1 MARKKKVE
9 DDVKELDEFEE
20 LDVVDDAESTAS
32 RPRDKEIKTL
42 EDLPGV
48 GPATAEKLREAGYD
62 TIEAIAVASP
72 LELKEIAGISE
83 GAALKIIQAAREAA
97 NIGTFM
103 RADEYLKKRKAI
115 GRISTG
121 SKALDKL
128 LGGGIETQAITEV
141 FGEFGSGKC
150 FAKDTPVYYE
160 NDTLVHFETIEEM
173 YERYR
178 ALNGEVPFDTG
189 FAVPLETVS
198 VYTFDPATGEIRRT
212 KASYLYRERVGKIL
226 QLNLSRGRTLR
237 ITAVHPVLV
246 FRNGLEWVRAGEL
259 REGDVIVGVRK
270 VPANSKK
277 VPDERAYF
285 LGLFVAEGT
294 SNPLSIT
301 TASEGLRDFVVEFIK
316 RHDGYEPKV
325 EVRRGLYRILLRKK
339 TAEWLGELSTSNA
352 QSKAVPEEILN
363 GDEDAIVSFLAGY
376 LDGDGH
382 VAKSHV
388 EFVTK
393 SRNLANGLVFLLK
406 RLGISPAVS
415 EKEIDGGTYYRIFIT
430 GEGRASFDAVLRAS
444 LLKNSKLSHGGV
456 GRYPP
461 VVARYL
467 AALYR
472 HFRLPKR
479 DNETAYHI
487 LTRSKNVWFTETTLE
502 RIAEY
507 FRDAL
512 NRLELAK
519 NAIER
524 GEKPELPFPWTA
536 LRKHGFTERQ
546 IANYRTRGLP
556 KREPLRGKVVSA
568 LLREI
573 EKREKIAKKA
583 LEFIQLVKKLE
594 FYEVKSVE
602 LIDYNDWVYDLVVP
616 ETHNFIAPNG
626 LVLHNTQLAHT
637 LAVMVQKPPE
647 EGGLGGSVI
656 WIDTENT
663 FRPERI
669 RQIAE
674 ARGLDPDEVLKNI
687 YVARAF
693 NSNHQMLL
701 VEKAEEIIKEKA
713 TTDRPVKLLVVDSLT
728 SHFRSEY
735 VGRGTLA
742 ERQQKLAK
750 HLSDLHRLADLYDIA
765 VFVTNQVQAK
775 PDAFFGDPTRP
786 VGGHILAHSATLRVY
801 LRKGK
806 AGKRVARLIDSPHL
820 PEGEAVFRITEKGVE
835 D

>member
-1 MARKKKVE
+1 MARKKSDE
-9 DDVKELDEFEE
+9 IKELEEFEE
-20 LDVVDDAESTAS
+20 FEVDEEEE
-32 RPRDKEIKTL
+32 PKEETSKSPGKITTL

-103 RADEYLKKRKAI
+103 RADEYLQKRATI
-115 GRISTG
+115 GRIFTG

-128 LGGGIETQAITEV
+128 LGGGIETQAVTEV

-150 FAKDTPVYYE
+150 FARDTGIYYE
-160 NDTLVHFETIEEM
+160 NDTLVHFETIEDM
-173 YERYR
+173 YLKY
-178 ALNGEVPFDTG
+178 ASVSGELPFDNG
-189 FAVPLETVS
+189 YAVPLETVS
-198 VYTFDPATGEIRRT
+198 VYTLDPDSGEIRRT
-212 KASYLYRERVGKIL
+212 KAAYIYRERVEKLAEIK
-226 QLNLSRGRTLR
+226 LSTGQTLR
-237 ITAVHPVLV
+237 VTLPHPVLV
-246 FRNGLEWVRAGEL
+246 FRDGLQWVPA
-259 REGDVIVGVRK
+259 REIKPGDIVVGVRS
-270 VPANSKK
+270 VPANSSGID
-277 VPDERAYF
+277 PERTYF

-301 TASEGLRDFVVEFIK
+301 IASEELKDLVVSFIEK
-316 RHDGYEPKV
+316 NDGYTPTV
-325 EVRRGLYRILLRKK
+325 EVRRDLYRILLRKK
-339 TAEWLGELSTSNA
+339 TAEWLGELGVSNA
-352 QSKAVPEEILN
+352 FTKAVPDEILN
-363 GDEDAIVSFLAGY
+363 ADEDSIAAFLAGY
-376 LDGDGH
+376 IDGDGY
-382 VAKSHV
+382 ATGSIV
-388 EFVTK
+388 EMTTK
-393 SRNLANGLVFLLK
+393 SRKLADGLVFLFK
-406 RLGISPAVS
+406 RLGTAVKLS
-415 EKEIDGGTYYRIFIT
+415 EKKIGDEVYYRLYIT
-430 GEGRASFDAVLRAS
+430 GEDRKVIERVLERAR
-444 LLKNSKLSHGGV
+444 LKSREMKEGGI

-461 VVARYL
+461 
-467 AALYR
+467 ALGRFLGRLYSE
-472 HFRLPKR
+472 FRLPKR
-479 DNETAYHI
+479 DDETAYHI
-487 LTRSKNVWFTETTLE
+487 LTRKKDVWFTEKTLFRIEEYFKDALE
-502 RIAEY
+502 RLDGAEK
-507 FRDAL
+507 AI
-512 NRLELAK
+512 LA
-519 NAIER
+519 
-524 GEKPELPFPWTA
+524 GEKPDLPFAWTA
-536 LRKHGFTERQ
+536 LLKYGFTERQ
-546 IANYRTRGLP
+546 VSNYRTRGLP
-556 KREPLRGKVVSA
+556 KRPELRGKVASA
-568 LLREI
+568 LIQEI
-573 EKREKIAKKA
+573 ERLRKVANLA
-583 LEFIQLVKKLE
+583 LETIALVRKLE
-594 FYEVKSVE
+594 FHEVSSVE
-602 LIDYNDWVYDLVVP
+602 VINYNDWVYDLVIP

-637 LAVMVQKPPE
+637 LAVIVQKPLE
-647 EGGLGGSVI
+647 EGGLNGSVV

-674 ARGLDPDEVLKNI
+674 NRGLNPDEVLKNI

-713 TTDRPVKLLVVDSLT
+713 ETDRPVKLLVVDSLT

-750 HLSDLHRLADLYDIA
+750 HLADLHRLANLYDIA

-775 PDAFFGDPTRP
+775 PDAFFGDPTKP
-786 VGGHILAHSATLRVY
+786 VGGHILAHSATLRIY

-820 PEGEAVFRITEKGVE
+820 PEGEAVFTVTEKGVE